1 MGVRHALKVVLVD
14 VDNEVVAAWRSAFAD
29 TPGVEIRQGS
39 LLDVDADAWVS
50 PTNARG
56 LMDGGVDAVVKRH
69 LGAGIQ
75 VRVQRAIKNR
85 FGGSLPVGSAV
96 CVPSGAAVP
105 RFLISTPTMRESSQN
120 VSQTM
125 NVALACAA
133 AFQAVHLQNRAKPGS
148 IRSVALVG
156 MGARTGQ
163 VPAQVCAN
171 LMWTG
176 YTLFHDHG
184 FADYDELRAAVLA
197 RLADI
202 EAAGP
207 ARRVRIDVGSRLP
220 FVPVAPESSLPS
232 EGPASSAPPASSASE
247 ASSGPVGPLGADTP
261 AVQAA
266 PATPVTP
273 SGTTTPGGHSPVNDT
288 HTPVAG
294 EPVPTAGDPLKL
306 TELFAGGGEPWLPL
320 LRPVIEARPDAA
332 GFIGPQRSPEV
343 VPVRELT
350 FQALKPHPPH
360 KWKVVAFGQNP
371 YPRAESATGIAM
383 FDNTFHDWQDSR
395 FGRVVSL
402 RCLIKAAAMWKYGIV
417 KKTPIADVRALLK
430 KEDTV
435 QPPEWFQAMLTQ
447 GVLLLNTSLTA
458 SADGAVPTDRHTA
471 FWRPVAEQIVEE
483 ILRAKQDADE
493 EDRGVVFAWWG
504 AHARSLKRVVQR
516 LEKKYPGVE
525 VRHLDHANPAAQGD
539 VFCEG
544 DHFAQV
550 NDALAAVGAGPVDW
564 LPRKGWEQA
573 AAGAGGTGG
582 GEVAERM
589 GAFIASTMEL
599 HQLYLDRL
607 TSVKDEGLVLPPV
620 TGVFDTPL
628 MDFRQAVEPVSRV
641 LARLD
646 PYIERSS
653 RFGET
658 KAAEGTGAADTAGL
672 SADAIS
678 ALYLYT
684 CESAFYREINAVLRS
699 PDRERLVPYL
709 PYLRLLFSAVS
720 ALPARTQPLW
730 RGVALDLRS
739 QYPLGRT
746 VTWWGVSSCT
756 SEPGV
761 ARAFLGSRGKRT
773 LFEVTPARAVGIRRF
788 SAFTGEEE
796 YILAPGTQ
804 LKVTEVKNERGG
816 LCTVRLTELEGQG
829 LVS

>member
-1 MGVRHALKVVLVD
+1 MGVERALKVVLVD
-14 VDNEVVAAWRSAFAD
+14 VNEEVVAAWRSAFAD
-29 TPGVEIRQGS
+29 TPGVEIRKGS
-39 LLDVDADAWVS
+39 VLDVDVDAWVS

-56 LMDGGVDAVVKRH
+56 RMDGGVDAVVKRH
-69 LGAGIQ
+69 LGAGVQ
-75 VRVQRAIKNR
+75 VRVQRAIR
-85 FGGSLPVGSAV
+85 EGFGGSLPVGSAV

-105 RFLISTPTMRESSQN
+105 RYLISTPTMRQSSQN
-120 VSQTM
+120 VSDTM

-133 AFQAVHLQNRAKPGS
+133 AFQAVHLQNLAKPGS

-184 FADYDELRAAVLA
+184 FADYDALRATVLGQ
-197 RLADI
+197 LDDI
-202 EAAGP
+202 EGAGP
-207 ARRVRIDVGSRLP
+207 AQRVRIK
-220 FVPVAPESSLPS
+220 VPEQPS
-232 EGPASSAPPASSASE
+232 
-247 ASSGPVGPLGADTP
+247 
-261 AVQAA
+261 AA
-266 PATPVTP
+266 PA
-273 SGTTTPGGHSPVNDT
+273 
-288 HTPVAG
+288 A
-294 EPVPTAGDPLKL
+294 DPLGL
-306 TELFAGGGEPWLPL
+306 AELFKGGGEPWLPL
-320 LRPVIEARPDAA
+320 LAPVIEAQPGA
-332 GFIGPQRSPEV
+332 GAFIGPKRSPEV

-383 FDNTFHDWQDSR
+383 FDNTFHDWKDSQ
-395 FGRVVSL
+395 FGRVVSI

-447 GVLLLNTSLTA
+447 GVLLLNASLTA
-458 SADGAVPTDRHTA
+458 SADGAVPTEQHTS
-471 FWRPVAEQIVEE
+471 FWRPVVEQIVEE
-483 ILRAKQDADE
+483 ILRAKQDAGE

-550 NDALAAVGAGPVDW
+550 NDALAAVGAEPVDW
-564 LPRKGWEQA
+564 LPSKGWDQHA
-573 AAGAGGTGG
+573 GDAAGSA
-582 GEVAERM
+582 RM

-599 HQLYLDRL
+599 HQLYLERL
-607 TSVKDEGLVLPPV
+607 TSVKDEGLVLPPI
-620 TGVFDTPL
+620 TGVFGTPL
-628 MDFRQAVEPVSRV
+628 LDFRKAVEPVTRV
-641 LARLD
+641 LANLD
-646 PYIERSS
+646 RYIERSS
-653 RFGET
+653 RFAEA
-658 KAAEGTGAADTAGL
+658 KAAEVDGAGGL

-699 PDRERLVPYL
+699 PDRERVEPYL
-709 PYLRLLFSAVS
+709 PYLRLLFSAV
-720 ALPARTQPLW
+720 AGLPAQTRPLW

-761 ARAFLGSRGKRT
+761 ARSFLGSRGRRT

-796 YILAPGTQ
+796 YILTPGTQ
-804 LKVTEVKNERGG
+804 LKVTDVTTERGG

>member
-1 MGVRHALKVVLVD
+1 MGVERALKVVLVD
-14 VDNEVVAAWRSAFAD
+14 VNDEVVAAWKSAFAD

-39 LLDVDADAWVS
+39 LLDVDVDAWVS

-56 LMDGGVDAVVKRH
+56 RMDGGVDALVKRH
-69 LGAGIQ
+69 LGAGVQ
-75 VRVQRAIKNR
+75 VRVQRAIR
-85 FGGSLPVGSAV
+85 EHFGGSLPVGSAV

-105 RFLISTPTMRESSQN
+105 RHLISTPTMRQSSQN
-120 VSQTM
+120 VSDTM

-133 AFQAVHLQNRAKPGS
+133 AFQAVHLQNLAKPGS

-156 MGARTGQ
+156 LGARTGQ

-184 FADYDELRAAVLA
+184 FADYDALRAAVLGQ
-197 RLADI
+197 LDDI
-202 EAAGP
+202 EGAGP
-207 ARRVRIDVGSRLP
+207 AQRVRIK
-220 FVPVAPESSLPS
+220 VPTAPSPS
-232 EGPASSAPPASSASE
+232 P
-247 ASSGPVGPLGADTP
+247 
-261 AVQAA
+261 A
-266 PATPVTP
+266 PA
-273 SGTTTPGGHSPVNDT
+273 
-288 HTPVAG
+288 
-294 EPVPTAGDPLKL
+294 PTGAGDPLGL
-306 TELFAGGGEPWLPL
+306 AELFTGGGEPWLPL
-320 LRPVIEARPDAA
+320 LAPVIEAQPGA
-332 GFIGPQRSPEV
+332 GAFIGPKRSPEV

-360 KWKVVAFGQNP
+360 KWRVVAFGQNP

-383 FDNTFHDWQDSR
+383 FDNTFHDWKDSQ
-395 FGRVVSL
+395 FGRVVSI
-402 RCLIKAAAMWKYGIV
+402 RCLIKAAAMWKYGIA

-447 GVLLLNTSLTA
+447 GVLLLNASLTA
-458 SADGAVPTDRHTA
+458 SADGAVATEQHTS

-483 ILRAKQDADE
+483 ILRAKQDAEE

-525 VRHLDHANPAAQGD
+525 VRHLDHVNPAAQGD

-550 NDALAAVGAGPVDW
+550 NDALASVGAEPVDW
-564 LPRKGWEQA
+564 LPAKGWDQD
-573 AAGAGGTGG
+573 AAGAGGSGG
-582 GEVAERM
+582 GGVAERM

-599 HQLYLDRL
+599 HQLYLERL
-607 TSVKDEGLVLPPV
+607 TSVKDEGLVLPPI
-620 TGVFDTPL
+620 TGVFDTPV
-628 MDFRQAVEPVSRV
+628 MDFRKAVEPVTQV
-641 LARLD
+641 LANLD
-646 PYIERSS
+646 RYVERSS
-653 RFGET
+653 RFAESKVAEAG
-658 KAAEGTGAADTAGL
+658 AEGGL

-709 PYLRLLFSAVS
+709 PYLRLLFSAV
-720 ALPARTQPLW
+720 AELPAQTRPLW

-756 SEPGV
+756 SEPSV
-761 ARAFLGSRGKRT
+761 ARSFLGSRGRRT

-796 YILAPGTQ
+796 YILTPGTQ
-804 LKVTEVKNERGG
+804 LKVTEVTTERGG

>member
-1 MGVRHALKVVLVD
+1 MGVERAVKVVLVD
-14 VDNEVVAAWRSAFAD
+14 VNDEVVEAWRSAFAD
-29 TPGVEIRQGS
+29 TPGVEIRKGS
-39 LLDVDADAWVS
+39 LLDVDVDAWVS

-56 LMDGGVDAVVKRH
+56 RMDGGVDAVVKRH
-69 LGAGIQ
+69 LGAGVQ
-75 VRVQRAIKNR
+75 VRVQRAIR
-85 FGGSLPVGSAV
+85 DGFGGILPVGSAV

-105 RFLISTPTMRESSQN
+105 RYLISTPTMRQSSQD
-120 VSQTM
+120 VSATM

-133 AFQAVHLQNRAKPGS
+133 AFQAVHLQNLAKPGS

-184 FADYDELRAAVLA
+184 FTDYDELRAAVLGQ
-197 RLADI
+197 LDDI
-202 EAAGP
+202 EGAGP
-207 ARRVRIDVGSRLP
+207 AQRVRIK
-220 FVPVAPESSLPS
+220 VPEQKPAAAPSD
-232 EGPASSAPPASSASE
+232 
-247 ASSGPVGPLGADTP
+247 PLGLA
-261 AVQAA
+261 
-266 PATPVTP
+266 
-273 SGTTTPGGHSPVNDT
+273 
-288 HTPVAG
+288 
-294 EPVPTAGDPLKL
+294 
-306 TELFAGGGEPWLPL
+306 ELFTGGGEPWLPL
-320 LRPVIEARPDAA
+320 LGPVIEAQPGA
-332 GFIGPQRSPEV
+332 GAFIGPKRSPEV

-383 FDNTFHDWQDSR
+383 FDNTFHDWKDSQ
-395 FGRVVSL
+395 FGRVVSI
-402 RCLIKAAAMWKYGIV
+402 RCLIKAAAMWKYGIA

-447 GVLLLNTSLTA
+447 GVLLLNASLTA
-458 SADGAVPTDRHTA
+458 SADGAVPTDQHTS

-483 ILRAKQDADE
+483 ILRAKQDAE
-493 EDRGVVFAWWG
+493 GEDRGVVFAWWG

-550 NDALAAVGAGPVDW
+550 NDALAAVGAEPVDW
-564 LPRKGWEQA
+564 LPRKGWDQDTSG
-573 AAGAGGTGG
+573 GAGSGG
-582 GEVAERM
+582 GGVAERM

-599 HQLYLDRL
+599 HQLYLERL
-607 TSVKDEGLVLPPV
+607 TSVKDEGLVLPPI
-620 TGVFDTPL
+620 TGVFDLPV
-628 MDFRQAVEPVSRV
+628 MDFRKAVEPVTRV
-641 LARLD
+641 LANLD
-646 PYIERSS
+646 GYVERSS
-653 RFGET
+653 RFAET
-658 KAAEGTGAADTAGL
+658 KVAEAEAAGGPGL

-709 PYLRLLFSAVS
+709 PYLRLLFSAV
-720 ALPARTQPLW
+720 ADLPAQTRPLW

-761 ARAFLGSRGKRT
+761 ARSFLGSRGRRT
-773 LFEVTPARAVGIRRF
+773 LFEVTPTRAVGIRRF

-796 YILAPGTQ
+796 YILTPGTQ
-804 LKVTEVKNERGG
+804 LKVTDVKTERGG

>member
-1 MGVRHALKVVLVD
+1 MGAERTLKVVLVD
-14 VDNEVVAAWRSAFAD
+14 VNDEVVAAWRSAFAD
-29 TPGVEIRQGS
+29 TPEVEIRQGS
-39 LLDVDADAWVS
+39 LLDVDVDAWVS

-56 LMDGGVDAVVKRH
+56 RMDGGVDALVKRR

-75 VRVQRAIKNR
+75 VRVQRAIRER

-105 RFLISTPTMRESSQN
+105 RYLISTPTMRESSQN
-120 VSQTM
+120 VSATM

-156 MGARTGQ
+156 LGARTGR
-163 VPAQVCAN
+163 VPATVCAN

-176 YTLFHDHG
+176 HTLFHDHG
-184 FADYDELRAAVLA
+184 FADYDELRAAVLGQ
-197 RLADI
+197 LDDI
-202 EAAGP
+202 EGAGP
-207 ARRVRIDVGSRLP
+207 AQRVRIN
-220 FVPVAPESSLPS
+220 VPAAGGAV
-232 EGPASSAPPASSASE
+232 SA
-247 ASSGPVGPLGADTP
+247 
-261 AVQAA
+261 AA
-266 PATPVTP
+266 GV
-273 SGTTTPGGHSPVNDT
+273 S
-288 HTPVAG
+288 
-294 EPVPTAGDPLKL
+294 AGDPLGL

-320 LRPVIEARPDAA
+320 LGPVIEAQHGAA
-332 GFIGPQRSPEV
+332 GFIGPKRSPEV

-350 FQALKPHPPH
+350 FQALKPHPPQ

-371 YPRAESATGIAM
+371 YPRPESATGIAM
-383 FDNTFHDWQDSR
+383 FDNTFGDWKDSQ
-395 FGRVVSL
+395 FGRVVSM
-402 RCLIKAAAMWKYGIV
+402 RCLIKAAAMWKYGIA

-447 GVLLLNTSLTA
+447 GVLLLNASLTA

-483 ILRAKQDADE
+483 ILRAKQNGPE

-539 VFCEG
+539 IFCEG
-544 DHFAQV
+544 DHFARV
-550 NDALAAVGAGPVDW
+550 NDALAAVGAEPVDW
-564 LPRKGWEQA
+564 LPRKGWDQDA
-573 AAGAGGTGG
+573 GGAGGAAGG
-582 GEVAERM
+582 GVSERM

-599 HQLYLDRL
+599 HQLYLERL
-607 TSVKDEGLVLPPV
+607 TSVKDEGLVLPPI
-620 TGVFDTPL
+620 TGVFDTPV
-628 MDFRQAVEPVSRV
+628 MDFRKAVEPVSRV
-641 LARLD
+641 LANLD
-646 PYIERSS
+646 RHIERSS
-653 RFGET
+653 RFAEAKVAEVAG
-658 KAAEGTGAADTAGL
+658 AAEGVAGPSVEGL

-709 PYLRLLFSAVS
+709 PYLRLLFSAV
-720 ALPARTQPLW
+720 AGLPARTEPLW

-756 SEPGV
+756 SELSV
-761 ARAFLGSRGKRT
+761 ARAFLGSRGRRT

-796 YILAPGTQ
+796 YLLAPGTQ
-804 LKVTEVKNERGG
+804 LKVTEVKAERGG

>member
-1 MGVRHALKVVLVD
+1 MGVERALKVVLVD
-14 VDNEVVAAWRSAFAD
+14 VNDEVVAAWRSAFAD
-29 TPGVEIRQGS
+29 TPQVEIRRGS
-39 LLDVDADAWVS
+39 LLDVDVDAWVS

-56 LMDGGVDAVVKRH
+56 RMDGGVDALVKRH

-75 VRVQRAIKNR
+75 VRVQRAIR
-85 FGGSLPVGSAV
+85 EGFGGSLPVGSAV

-105 RFLISTPTMRESSQN
+105 RYLISTPTMRQSSQN
-120 VSQTM
+120 VSDTM

-156 MGARTGQ
+156 MGARTGR
-163 VPAQVCAN
+163 VPATVCAN

-184 FADYDELRAAVLA
+184 FADYDALRAAVLGQ
-197 RLADI
+197 LDDI
-202 EAAGP
+202 EGAGP
-207 ARRVRIDVGSRLP
+207 AQRVRIN
-220 FVPVAPESSLPS
+220 VP
-232 EGPASSAPPASSASE
+232 EGPS
-247 ASSGPVGPLGADTP
+247 
-261 AVQAA
+261 
-266 PATPVTP
+266 P
-273 SGTTTPGGHSPVNDT
+273 S
-288 HTPVAG
+288 
-294 EPVPTAGDPLKL
+294 AGDPLGL
-306 TELFAGGGEPWLPL
+306 AELFAGGGEPWLPL
-320 LRPVIEARPDAA
+320 LGPVIGAQPGAA
-332 GFIGPQRSPEV
+332 DFIGPKRSPEV

-350 FQALKPHPPH
+350 FQALKPHPPQ

-383 FDNTFHDWQDSR
+383 FDNTFGDWKDSQ
-395 FGRVVSL
+395 FGRVVSM
-402 RCLIKAAAMWKYGIV
+402 RCIIKAATMWKYGV
-417 KKTPIADVRALLK
+417 AKKTPIADIRALLK

-447 GVLLLNTSLTA
+447 GVLLLNASLTA
-458 SADGAVPTDRHTA
+458 SADGAVPTDRHTS

-483 ILRAKQDADE
+483 ILRAKQDAAE

-539 VFCEG
+539 IFCEG

-550 NDALAAVGAGPVDW
+550 NDALAAVGAAPVDW
-564 LPRKGWEQA
+564 LPRKGWDQDA
-573 AAGAGGTGG
+573 AGTGG
-582 GEVAERM
+582 TAGGNVSERM

-599 HQLYLDRL
+599 HQLYLERL
-607 TSVKDEGLVLPPV
+607 TSVKDEGLVLPPI
-620 TGVFDTPL
+620 TGVFDTPV
-628 MDFRQAVEPVSRV
+628 MDFRKAVEPVSQV
-641 LARLD
+641 LANLD
-646 PYIERSS
+646 RHIERSS
-653 RFGET
+653 RFAEAKVAEA
-658 KAAEGTGAADTAGL
+658 KAAAETGGSSVAGL
-672 SADAIS
+672 SPDAIS

-699 PDRERLVPYL
+699 ADRERLVPYL
-709 PYLRLLFSAVS
+709 PYLRLLFSAV
-720 ALPARTQPLW
+720 AGLPPRTEPLW

-756 SEPGV
+756 SELGV
-761 ARAFLGSRGKRT
+761 ARAFLGNRGKRT
-773 LFEVTPARAVGIRRF
+773 LFEVTPERAVGIRRF

-796 YILAPGTQ
+796 YLLTPGTQ
-804 LKVTEVKNERGG
+804 LKVTEVKAERGG
-816 LCTVRLTELEGQG
+816 LCTVRLTELEGLG
-829 LVS
+829 MVS